1 MGVPSHDPTQDLG
14 RGRTVLVLTYRW
26 PPQGGGGVQRTLKLV
41 KYLSQLGW
49 RPVVHTVANPY
60 SRLWDPTLQREVPPE
75 ATVYRTPTVEYESI
89 RTALGGLGSKVLHA
103 IRGETSKTAGGGGA
117 TRGPASQPSGGGTR
131 ESRRGRGLAGRAED
145 WIWSRVLVPD
155 PQIVWNAAAYPA
167 GLYVARREKPDI
179 LYSSSPPN
187 SLNVLALA
195 LARKLQLPWIADFRD
210 PWTDGLRRRQWYPD
224 NPARQRREER
234 WERSIFENANH
245 VLVTTDPARDTFVRK
260 YPWCPPERVSVL
272 TNGFDPAD
280 FEHVHSDKRL
290 LEPGLL
296 HLSLSGNVETM
307 FDLGP
312 FLQAVKELLD
322 ADPEARNILRINFLG
337 TKRQPHYDSA
347 IEEFGIGDVVRF
359 HAYMPHERVVQLVA
373 ESDALMLCQIP
384 AKESGGVKLP
394 GKMFEYLYTRKPI
407 LALTIPGV
415 TTSILNRAEV
425 GRVVNPG
432 DVAGIRAE
440 LAQFV
445 YEYRNGGIPARA
457 NEDVIQT
464 FDRRQQAVEVSG
476 LLDDAIREGRR
487 RRS

>member
-1 MGVPSHDPTQDLG
+1 MGEPSTELG

-60 SRLWDPTLQREVPPE
+60 SRLWDPTLQEEVPPE
-75 ATVYRTPTVEYESI
+75 ATVYRTPTIEYESL
-89 RTALGGLGSKVLHA
+89 RAAAGKLGSQVLGVV
-103 IRGETSKTAGGGGA
+103 RGSSTKKSGGKAKAPKQDGGGA
-117 TRGPASQPSGGGTR
+117 TTR
-131 ESRRGRGLAGRAED
+131 ETRRERGFAGRAED
-145 WIWSRVLVPD
+145 WIWSRVLIPD
-155 PQIVWNAAAYPA
+155 PQIVWTAAAYA
-167 GLYVARREKPDI
+167 SGLYIAKREKPDV

-187 SLNVLALA
+187 SLNVLALK
-195 LARKLQLPWIADFRD
+195 LARTLELPWIADFRD

-224 NPARQRREER
+224 NPARQLREEK
-234 WERSIFENANH
+234 WERAVFEYANH
-245 VLVTTDPARDTFVRK
+245 VLVTTNPARETFVSK

-280 FEHVHSDKRL
+280 FENVGGDKRL

-312 FLQAVKELLD
+312 FLQAVSELLQ
-322 ADPEARNILRINFLG
+322 ADTEARKILRINFLG

-347 IEEFGIGDVVRF
+347 IEDYGIGDVVRF

-415 TTSILNRAEV
+415 TTSILDRAGV
-425 GRVVNPG
+425 GRVVNPN

-457 NEDVIQT
+457 NEEVIQT
-464 FDRRQQAVEVSG
+464 FDRRQQAGEVSA
-476 LLDDAIREGRR
+476 LLDDAVREGRR
-487 RRS
+487 RSG

>member
-1 MGVPSHDPTQDLG
+1 MDGATEDLG
-14 RGRTVLVLTYRW
+14 RGRTVMVLTYRW

-60 SRLWDPTLQREVPPE
+60 SRLWDPTLAQEVPPE
-75 ATVYRTPTVEYESI
+75 ATVYRTPTLEYESLRAGAAKI
-89 RTALGGLGSKVLHA
+89 GSQLLGAVRGSSPSPKSRSSKPAAPKAEPSPSAETAPDA
-103 IRGETSKTAGGGGA
+103 IRARRRQRSTAA
-117 TRGPASQPSGGGTR
+117 RV
-131 ESRRGRGLAGRAED
+131 ED
-145 WIWSRVLVPD
+145 WIWSRVLIPD
-155 PQIVWNAAAYPA
+155 PQIVWAGAALAT
-167 GLYVARREKPDI
+167 GLYIANKERPDV

-187 SLNVLALA
+187 SLNILALQ
-195 LARKLQLPWIADFRD
+195 LAKRMGLPWIADFRD

-224 NPARQRREER
+224 HPARQRREEA
-234 WERSIFENANH
+234 WERSVFERANQ
-245 VLVTTDPARDTFVRK
+245 VLVTTDPARETFVEK
-260 YPWCPPERVSVL
+260 YPWCPPERVRVL
-272 TNGFDPAD
+272 TNGFDPGD
-280 FEHVHSDKRL
+280 FEHATGDRI
-290 LEPGLL
+290 LEPGML

-312 FLQAVKELLD
+312 FLKAVSQLLD
-322 ADPEARNILRINFLG
+322 ADPDARQILRINFLG

-347 IEEFGIGDVVRF
+347 IEDYGIGDVVRF

-415 TTSILNRAEV
+415 TTSILDRAGV
-425 GRVVNPG
+425 GRVVNPN
-432 DVAGIRAE
+432 DVDGIRSE

-445 YEYRNGGIPARA
+445 YEYRNGGIPTNA

-464 FDRRQQAVEVSG
+464 FDRREQATTVSG
-476 LLDDAIREGRR
+476 WLDAAIAEGPR
-487 RRS
+487 

>member
-1 MGVPSHDPTQDLG
+1 MQAPSTELG

-41 KYLSQLGW
+41 KYLSRLGW

-60 SRLWDPTLQREVPPE
+60 SRLWDPTLQGEVPPE
-75 ATVYRTPTVEYESI
+75 ATVYRTPTVEYESL
-89 RTALGGLGSKVLHA
+89 RAAAGKLGSRILGAV
-103 IRGETSKTAGGGGA
+103 RGDREKATA
-117 TRGPASQPSGGGTR
+117 RSEPAPKGQGSGGTTR
-131 ESRRGRGLAGRAED
+131 ETRRGRGVAGRAED
-145 WIWSRVLVPD
+145 WIWSRLLIPD

-167 GLYVARREKPDI
+167 GLYLAKREKPDI

-195 LARKLQLPWIADFRD
+195 LAERLQLPWIADFRD

-224 NPARQRREER
+224 NPSRQRREEA

-245 VLVTTDPARDTFVRK
+245 VLVTTDPARDTFVSK
-260 YPWCPPERVSVL
+260 YPWCSPERVSVL

-280 FEHVHSDKRL
+280 FEHVGSENRL

-312 FLQAVKELLD
+312 FLRAVAELLK
-322 ADPEARNILRINFLG
+322 ADPEARKILRINFLG
-337 TKRQPHYDSA
+337 TKRQPHYDTA
-347 IEEFGIGDVVRF
+347 IQSYGIGDVVRF

-415 TTSILNRAEV
+415 TTSILDRAGV
-425 GRVVNPG
+425 GRVVNPN
-432 DVAGIRAE
+432 DVEGIRAE

-445 YEYRNGGIPARA
+445 YEFRHGGIPERA

-464 FDRRQQAVEVSG
+464 FDRCEQATRVSE
-476 LLDDAIREGRR
+476 LLDRAITEGRR
-487 RRS
+487 QSR

>member
-1 MGVPSHDPTQDLG
+1 MSVSSDDLG

-49 RPVVHTVANPY
+49 RPVVHTVSNPY
-60 SRLWDPTLQREVPPE
+60 SRLWDPTLQAEVPPE
-75 ATVYRTPTVEYESI
+75 ATVYRTPTLEYESL
-89 RTALGGLGSKVLHA
+89 RAAAGKVASSA
-103 IRGETSKTAGGGGA
+103 IRAVRGKPTKAKSAATSSAVPK
-117 TRGPASQPSGGGTR
+117 ASPSGGTEGVR
-131 ESRRGRGLAGRAED
+131 EGRRRRGVAGRAED
-145 WIWSRVLVPD
+145 WIWSRLLIPD
-155 PQIVWNAAAYPA
+155 PQIVWTAAAFA
-167 GLYVARREKPDI
+167 SGLFIANREKPDV

-195 LARKLQLPWIADFRD
+195 LAKRLRLPWIADFRD

-224 NPARQRREER
+224 HPARQRREEK
-234 WERSIFENANH
+234 WERSVFEYANH
-245 VLVTTDPARDTFVRK
+245 VLVTTDPARETFVSK

-272 TNGFDPAD
+272 TNGFDSAD
-280 FEHVHSDKRL
+280 FEHAGSGKRL

-307 FDLGP
+307 FDLVP
-312 FLQAVKELLD
+312 FLHAVRKLLD
-322 ADPEARNILRINFLG
+322 SDPEARKILRINFLG

-347 IEEFGIGDVVRF
+347 IEEYGIADVVRF

-415 TTSILNRAEV
+415 TTSILDSAGV
-425 GRVVNPG
+425 GRVVNPN

-445 YEYRNGGIPARA
+445 YEFRHGGIPARA
-457 NEDVIQT
+457 NEEVIQT
-464 FDRRQQAVEVSG
+464 FDRRAQAAEVSH
-476 LLDDAIREGRR
+476 LLDSAIVEGRR
-487 RRS
+487 GRG

>member
-1 MGVPSHDPTQDLG
+1 MGAPTTDLG
-14 RGRTVLVLTYRW
+14 RGRTVMVLTYRW

-60 SRLWDPTLQREVPPE
+60 SRLWDPTLQEEVPPE
-75 ATVYRTPTVEYESI
+75 ATIYRTPTVEYESLRAAAGSI
-89 RTALGGLGSKVLHA
+89 GSRALGLLRSKPKKK
-103 IRGETSKTAGGGGA
+103 SSGGGGKPKLDTGSGA
-117 TRGPASQPSGGGTR
+117 TTR
-131 ESRRGRGLAGRAED
+131 ETRRRRGFAGRAED
-145 WIWSRVLVPD
+145 WIWSRVLIPD
-155 PQIVWNAAAYPA
+155 PQIVWTAAAYA
-167 GLYVARREKPDI
+167 SGLYIAKREKPDV

-224 NPARQRREER
+224 HPARQRREEN
-234 WERSIFENANH
+234 WERSVFEYANH
-245 VLVTTDPARDTFVRK
+245 VLVTTDPARETFVSK

-280 FEHVHSDKRL
+280 FEHIGSDNRL

-307 FDLGP
+307 FDLAP
-312 FLQAVKELLD
+312 FLQAVAELLD
-322 ADPEARNILRINFLG
+322 ADPEARKILRINFLG
-337 TKRQPHYDSA
+337 TKRQPHYDSS
-347 IEEFGIGDVVRF
+347 IEEYGIGDVVRF

-415 TTSILNRAEV
+415 TTSILDRAGV
-425 GRVVNPG
+425 GRVVNPN

-464 FDRRQQAVEVSG
+464 FDRRQQASEVSG
-476 LLDDAIREGRR
+476 LLDDAITEGRR
-487 RRS
+487 RGR